1 MNKQTTRSLSLALL
15 MIAAAFLPLLSAQ
28 IDPAELQ
35 ENRDSAYAPPSPCLG
50 ADACRGYD
58 SGVSPTDQINLTED
72 FDWIDG
78 PETNS
83 YTGQI
88 NASGYAYNTEDGTD
102 VYKIDMKPGYG
113 VTMELSWYNGSSF
126 SFMGSI
132 GYLGEVTASWSSG
145 AMYGYN
151 SQNSNPD
158 SITFSTSAD
167 PGCDA
172 AYTYGACDTNWD
184 LMGEVISLGVSCYYC
199 SSTLANNPDY
209 TMNITVYPADGGAAG
224 DTETPMMNPL
234 LSMPDEPSSWSYQS
248 ETFTLDGSQEAL
260 VAITSCDYWCPQESE
275 VDITLPDGSVENFG
289 YWANGFSGVI
299 ANYSDAGEYT
309 VEKLDS
315 YGDGGFGLD
324 VGISIGNF
332 SGFLTGDMFTL
343 EDAASG
349 HVNQTD
355 TMDVY
360 AVSVPENFYS
370 NITVS
375 WDADADLDVWLYS
388 DAELTTLFD
397 YSASYDNPEFIDNG
411 QTQGGQMFFVAVEYY
426 SASTASHAGYLIEL
440 GLEPGSPPPC
450 WFQDDAWS
458 GDDAGDS
465 SSDALNVD
473 GTGVTTF
480 SGMVCQGYDDVD
492 YFEITVPA
500 YHGLWAV
507 LDWGYE
513 NESMKEDGQLML
525 YQYMDMGYSAFV
537 SSSTGA
543 WGMQAVATNESYSWN
558 NALSS
563 DSTVWLG
570 VMVSN
575 LPEDYEMNYTISYSI
590 YNATEEPIDSQY
602 QNDGLF
608 DDFMDAGDDYATA
621 MELIPM
627 NQTFEGYGHDSFDS
641 YDYYKI
647 YMPNNYAMQVSVSF
661 PEWNDIDVALLY
673 QNPNWGWYSTISS
686 SYNDNPEVVSANY
699 DYADQDVY
707 LRVQTDRGSGDY
719 EVTITMWTPGLDPGS
734 TQDDCGTGMDMDGPY
749 FAGGTNGNEG
759 SWANESTSAGLNP
772 DDPTNHT
779 GGVCEGW
786 LDTGWD
792 RYDVYHIP
800 VPVGSYVM
808 LNLSVLTPGTYV
820 YAYMTMC
827 QIQHEDCSGTNPM
840 YYAGPLCGYQ
850 TYDESACESN
860 SGLWPVGQT
869 NINGQ
874 NGWISMYIYTYASNV
889 TYEMDI
895 TFPPLSELEGGVQ
908 NDANSGQDAGP
919 GIFTAVHVNDF
930 LNASQTDM
938 LTNDS
943 VLEWEGWS
951 MAGLD
956 STDRYSFDVPANS
969 GVDIFLDC
977 GYDIP
982 DRWCILD
989 VFNSAGGQIAGSYYT
1004 SGYQQYNTT
1013 SQASNLDT
1021 TLMVNMRNWGTYD
1034 DEGTNYTFTVTFY
1047 TLDSDGDGWWDGV
1060 ENDCGTDP
1068 NDSNSTPS
1076 DYDGDG
1082 LCDSLDDDIDN
1093 DGVPN
1098 NEDAMDFDNTS
1109 SADMDGDGVSDQDDD
1124 DIDGDGW
1131 TNYQEQLCL
1140 GDSYN
1145 GTDNPEAWEDASI
1158 VPNDTDGDTL
1168 CDLIEGVSVWDN
1180 DPLGYVDTDSD
1191 NDGVNDLDANG
1202 NMLDQFPLDD
1212 TEWDDTDGDRIGN
1225 NADMDDDGDGY
1236 NDTVEIDCLSDPL
1249 MSTSQPVDSDGDTI
1263 CNALDDDN
1271 DNDGYNN
1278 SIDWDEFNP
1287 LEWMDSDGDGY
1298 GDNADMDDDNDGWW
1312 DSCEEIDWMNAS
1324 AIQLI
1329 YNFGNN
1335 ETMPSNCPGQVDA
1348 FPYDSTEWEDTD
1360 GDGTGDNADS
1370 NDDGDAWS
1378 DADEIDCGSDA
1389 YDPESVPDDYDGDGI
1404 CDTVDTDDDGDGI
1417 NDVDDAFPIDA
1428 GEQYDLDGDGIGDEA
1443 DPDMDG
1449 DGWLNDDETGCLTDP
1464 MDAFDVPSDNDGD
1477 YSVLGV
1483 QACDINDPDDDNDL
1497 VPDPLDPNN
1506 PQFGEDFFPTD
1517 RTESVDTDGDGIGD
1531 NADNDDDGDGWLD
1544 ITEKLCAANG
1554 GRGDSKKASEMPE
1567 DSDWNPGADGEHG
1580 TEDDFAQGDGICDA
1594 LDPDTDGDGFPD
1606 PMNPL
1611 APLAWE
1617 DHFPDDNTEWYD
1629 ANGDG
1634 FGDNGVK
1641 PTILDDVS
1649 AEPLPF
1655 VGVLVAIVALGVGL
1669 TRMAN
1674 TGSKEEEIEGD
1685 YTDEFEDF
1693 DFEDDDLDMEES
1705 EDGDDDAD
1713 DSDDD
1718 EEMED

>member
-1 MNKQTTRSLSLALL
+1 

-58 SGVSPTDQINLTED
+58 SGVSPADQINLTDD

-88 NASGYAYNTEDGTD
+88 NASGYAYNTEAGTD

-172 AYTYGACDTNWD
+172 AYTYGACDSNWD
-184 LMGEVISLGVSCYYC
+184 LMGEIISLGVSCYYC

-209 TMNITVYPADGGAAG
+209 TMNITVFPADGGAAG

-260 VAITSCDYWCPQESE
+260 VAITSCDYWCPSESS
-275 VDITLPDGSVENFG
+275 VDITLPDGTVDSFG

-309 VEKLDS
+309 VEKMDS

-458 GDDAGDS
+458 GNDAGDS

-525 YQYMDMGYSAFV
+525 YQYMDLGYSAFV

-1109 SADMDGDGVSDQDDD
+1109 SQDMDGDGVSDQDDD

-1212 TEWDDTDGDRIGN
+1212 TEWEDTDGDRIGN

-1329 YNFGNN
+1329 YNFDNN
-1335 ETMPSNCPGQVDA
+1335 ATLPSNCPGQVDA
-1348 FPYDSTEWEDTD
+1348 FPHDSTEWEDTD
-1360 GDGTGDNADS
+1360 GDGTGDNADL

-1389 YDPESVPDDYDGDGI
+1389 YDPASVPDDYDGDGV
-1404 CDTVDTDDDGDGI
+1404 CDTVDSDDDGDGI

-1443 DPDMDG
+1443 DTDMDG

-1497 VPDPLDPNN
+1497 VPDPLDPAN
-1506 PQFGEDFFPTD
+1506 PQFGEDFFPND

>member
-1 MNKQTTRSLSLALL
+1 

-58 SGVSPTDQINLTED
+58 SGVNPSDQINLTDD

-88 NASGYAYNTEDGTD
+88 NASGYAYSTEAGTD

-113 VTMELSWYNGSSF
+113 VTMELSWYNGSTF

-132 GYLGEVTASWSSG
+132 GYLGDVTASWSSG

-172 AYTYGACDTNWD
+172 AYTYGACDTNLD
-184 LMGEVISLGVSCYYC
+184 LMGEIVSLGVSCYYC

-209 TMNITVYPADGGAAG
+209 TMNITVFPADGGAAG

-234 LSMPDEPSSWSYQS
+234 LSMPDEPSSWSYQTD
-248 ETFTLDGSQEAL
+248 TFTLDGSQEAL
-260 VAITSCDYWCPQESE
+260 VAITSCDYWCPSESSL
-275 VDITLPDGSVENFG
+275 DITLPDGTVDSFG

-315 YGDGGFGLD
+315 FGDGGYGLD
-324 VGISIGNF
+324 VGIAIGNF

-388 DAELTTLFD
+388 DSELTTLFD

-411 QTQGGQMFFVAVEYY
+411 QTQGGQMFFVAVQYY

-537 SSSTGA
+537 SSSTGS

-558 NALSS
+558 NELSS
-563 DSTVWLG
+563 DSTIWLG

-627 NQTFEGYGHDSFDS
+627 NQTFEGYGHDSFDT

-759 SWANESTSAGLNP
+759 SWANQSTSAGLDP
-772 DDPTNHT
+772 TDPTNHT

-827 QIQHEDCSGTNPM
+827 QVQHEDCSGTNPM

-869 NINGQ
+869 DINGY
-874 NGWISMYIYTYASNV
+874 NGWISMYIYTYSSNV

-895 TFPPLSELEGGVQ
+895 TFPDLSELEGGVQ
-908 NDANSGQDAGP
+908 NDGNSGQDAGP

-930 LNASQTDM
+930 LNTSQTDM

-951 MAGLD
+951 MAGID

-989 VFNSAGGQIAGSYYT
+989 VFDSAGGQIAGSYYT

-1013 SQASNLDT
+1013 SQASNLDST
-1021 TLMVNMRNWGTYD
+1021 MMVNMRNWGTYD

-1098 NEDAMDFDNTS
+1098 NEDAMDFDNSS

-1145 GTDNPEAWEDASI
+1145 GTDNPEAWEDANI
-1158 VPNDTDGDTL
+1158 VPNDTDNDTL

-1180 DPLGYVDTDSD
+1180 DPLGYIDTDSD

-1249 MSTSQPVDSDGDTI
+1249 MSTSQPVDSDGDDI
-1263 CNALDDDN
+1263 CNPLDDDN
-1271 DNDGYNN
+1271 DNDGFNN

-1329 YNFGNN
+1329 YNFANN
-1335 ETMPSNCPGQVDA
+1335 ATMPSNCPEQVDA
-1348 FPYDSTEWEDTD
+1348 FPYDSTEWENND
-1360 GDGTGDNADS
+1360 GDDLGDNIDP
-1370 NDDGDAWS
+1370 NDDNDAWT
-1378 DADEIDCGSDA
+1378 DAEELACGSDKMDA
-1389 YDPESVPDDYDGDGI
+1389 SSVPDDADGDGI
-1404 CDTVDTDDDGDGI
+1404 CDVVDDDDDADGI
-1417 NDVDDAFPIDA
+1417 DDVDDAFPFDDT
-1428 GEQYDLDGDGIGDEA
+1428 EQNDLDGDGIGDNA
-1443 DPDMDG
+1443 DSDMDG
-1449 DGWLNDDETGCLTDP
+1449 DGWLNDDELGCDTLPDDP
-1464 MDAFDVPSDNDGD
+1464 FSVPADNDND

-1483 QACDINDPDDDNDL
+1483 QACDMNDPDDDNDL
-1497 VPDPLDPNN
+1497 VPDPLVPGS
-1506 PQFGEDFFPTD
+1506 PTTGEDYFPMD
-1517 RTESVDTDGDGIGD
+1517 RTESKDTDGDTIGD

-1554 GRGDSKKASEMPE
+1554 GRGDSLNPTETPE
-1567 DSDWNPGADGEHG
+1567 DSDWNPGADGEFG
-1580 TEDDFAQGDGICDA
+1580 TEDDFADGDGICDA
-1594 LDPDTDGDGFPD
+1594 LDPDTDGDGFPN

-1611 APLAWE
+1611 APEAWE
-1617 DHFPDDNTEWYD
+1617 DHFPGDHTEWYD

-1634 FGDNGVK
+1634 FGDNGVQ

-1674 TGSKEEEIEGD
+1674 TGSKDEEIEGD

-1705 EDGDDDAD
+1705 EDGDEDAD
-1713 DSDDD
+1713 DPDDD

>member
-1 MNKQTTRSLSLALL
+1 
-15 MIAAAFLPLLSAQ
+15 
-28 IDPAELQ
+28 
-35 ENRDSAYAPPSPCLG
+35 
-50 ADACRGYD
+50 
-58 SGVSPTDQINLTED
+58 
-72 FDWIDG
+72 
-78 PETNS
+78 
-83 YTGQI
+83 
-88 NASGYAYNTEDGTD
+88 
-102 VYKIDMKPGYG
+102 
-113 VTMELSWYNGSSF
+113 
-126 SFMGSI
+126 
-132 GYLGEVTASWSSG
+132 
-145 AMYGYN
+145 
-151 SQNSNPD
+151 
-158 SITFSTSAD
+158 
-167 PGCDA
+167 
-172 AYTYGACDTNWD
+172 
-184 LMGEVISLGVSCYYC
+184 
-199 SSTLANNPDY
+199 
-209 TMNITVYPADGGAAG
+209 
-224 DTETPMMNPL
+224 
-234 LSMPDEPSSWSYQS
+234 
-248 ETFTLDGSQEAL
+248 
-260 VAITSCDYWCPQESE
+260 
-275 VDITLPDGSVENFG
+275 
-289 YWANGFSGVI
+289 
-299 ANYSDAGEYT
+299 
-309 VEKLDS
+309 
-315 YGDGGFGLD
+315 
-324 VGISIGNF
+324 
-332 SGFLTGDMFTL
+332 
-343 EDAASG
+343 
-349 HVNQTD
+349 
-355 TMDVY
+355 
-360 AVSVPENFYS
+360 
-370 NITVS
+370 
-375 WDADADLDVWLYS
+375 
-388 DAELTTLFD
+388 
-397 YSASYDNPEFIDNG
+397 
-411 QTQGGQMFFVAVEYY
+411 
-426 SASTASHAGYLIEL
+426 
-440 GLEPGSPPPC
+440 
-450 WFQDDAWS
+450 
-458 GDDAGDS
+458 
-465 SSDALNVD
+465 
-473 GTGVTTF
+473 
-480 SGMVCQGYDDVD
+480 
-492 YFEITVPA
+492 
-500 YHGLWAV
+500 
-507 LDWGYE
+507 
-513 NESMKEDGQLML
+513 
-525 YQYMDMGYSAFV
+525 
-537 SSSTGA
+537 
-543 WGMQAVATNESYSWN
+543 
-558 NALSS
+558 
-563 DSTVWLG
+563 
-570 VMVSN
+570 
-575 LPEDYEMNYTISYSI
+575 
-590 YNATEEPIDSQY
+590 
-602 QNDGLF
+602 
-608 DDFMDAGDDYATA
+608 
-621 MELIPM
+621 
-627 NQTFEGYGHDSFDS
+627 
-641 YDYYKI
+641 
-647 YMPNNYAMQVSVSF
+647 
-661 PEWNDIDVALLY
+661 
-673 QNPNWGWYSTISS
+673 
-686 SYNDNPEVVSANY
+686 
-699 DYADQDVY
+699 
-707 LRVQTDRGSGDY
+707 
-719 EVTITMWTPGLDPGS
+719 MWTPGLDPGS

-1013 SQASNLDT
+1013 SQASNLDS

-1109 SADMDGDGVSDQDDD
+1109 SQDMDGDGVSDQDDD

-1202 NMLDQFPLDD
+1202 DMLDQFPLDD

-1225 NADMDDDGDGY
+1225 NADMDDDNDGY

-1329 YNFGNN
+1329 YNFDNN
-1335 ETMPSNCPGQVDA
+1335 ATLPSNCPAQVDA
-1348 FPYDSTEWEDTD
+1348 FPYDSTEWKDTD

-1389 YDPESVPDDYDGDGI
+1389 YNPASVPDDYDGDGV
-1404 CDTVDTDDDGDGI
+1404 CDTVDNDDDGDGI
-1417 NDVDDAFPIDA
+1417 NDVDDAFPTDA

-1443 DPDMDG
+1443 DTDMDG

-1483 QACDINDPDDDNDL
+1483 QACDVNDPDDDNDL
-1497 VPDPLDPNN
+1497 VPDPLDPAN
-1506 PQFGEDFFPTD
+1506 PQFGEDFFPND

-1554 GRGDSKKASEMPE
+1554 GRGDSKKASEMPQ

-1713 DSDDD
+1713 DADDD

>member
-58 SGVSPTDQINLTED
+58 SGVSPTDQINLTDD

-172 AYTYGACDTNWD
+172 AYTYGACDSNWD
-184 LMGEVISLGVSCYYC
+184 LMGEIISLGVSCYYC

-209 TMNITVYPADGGAAG
+209 TMNITVFPADGGAAG

-260 VAITSCDYWCPQESE
+260 VAITSCDYWCPSESS
-275 VDITLPDGSVENFG
+275 VDITLPDGSVDSFG

-309 VEKLDS
+309 VEKMDS

-332 SGFLTGDMFTL
+332 SGFLTGDMFNL

-525 YQYMDMGYSAFV
+525 YQYMDIGYSAFV

-661 PEWNDIDVALLY
+661 PEWNDIDIALLY

-874 NGWISMYIYTYASNV
+874 NGWISMYIYTYATNV

-1013 SQASNLDT
+1013 SQASNLDS

-1225 NADMDDDGDGY
+1225 NADMDDDNDGY

-1329 YNFGNN
+1329 YNFDNN
-1335 ETMPSNCPGQVDA
+1335 ATMPTNCPGQVDA

-1389 YDPESVPDDYDGDGI
+1389 YDPASVPDDYDGDGV
-1404 CDTVDTDDDGDGI
+1404 CDNVDTDDDGDGI

-1443 DPDMDG
+1443 DTDMDG

-1497 VPDPLDPNN
+1497 VPDPLDPAN

-1554 GRGDSKKASEMPE
+1554 GRGDSKKASEMPV

-1634 FGDNGVK
+1634 LGDNGVK

-1713 DSDDD
+1713 DFDDD

>member
-58 SGVSPTDQINLTED
+58 SGVSPADQINLTDD

-88 NASGYAYNTEDGTD
+88 NASGYAYNTEAGTD

-172 AYTYGACDTNWD
+172 AYTYGACDSNWD
-184 LMGEVISLGVSCYYC
+184 LMGEIISLGVSCYYC

-209 TMNITVYPADGGAAG
+209 TMNITVFPADGGAAG

-260 VAITSCDYWCPQESE
+260 VAITSCDYWCPSESS
-275 VDITLPDGSVENFG
+275 VDITLPDGTVDSFG

-309 VEKLDS
+309 VEKMDS

-458 GDDAGDS
+458 GNDAGDS

-525 YQYMDMGYSAFV
+525 YQYMDLGYSAFV

-1109 SADMDGDGVSDQDDD
+1109 SQDMDGDGVSDQDDD

-1212 TEWDDTDGDRIGN
+1212 TEWEDTDGDRIGN

-1329 YNFGNN
+1329 YNFDNN
-1335 ETMPSNCPGQVDA
+1335 ATLPSNCPGQVDA
-1348 FPYDSTEWEDTD
+1348 FPHDSTEWEDTD
-1360 GDGTGDNADS
+1360 GDGTGDNADL

-1389 YDPESVPDDYDGDGI
+1389 YDPASVPDDYDGDGV
-1404 CDTVDTDDDGDGI
+1404 CDTVDSDDDGDGI

-1443 DPDMDG
+1443 DTDMDG

-1497 VPDPLDPNN
+1497 VPDPLDPAN
-1506 PQFGEDFFPTD
+1506 PQFGEDFFPND

>member
-1 MNKQTTRSLSLALL
+1 

-58 SGVSPTDQINLTED
+58 SGVNPSDQINLTED

-88 NASGYAYNTEDGTD
+88 NASGYAYSTEDGTD

-113 VTMELSWYNGSSF
+113 VTMELSWYNGSTF

-172 AYTYGACDTNWD
+172 AYTYGACGENLD

-209 TMNITVYPADGGAAG
+209 TMNITVFPADGGAAG

-234 LSMPDEPSSWSYQS
+234 LSMPDEPSSWSYQTD
-248 ETFTLDGSQEAL
+248 TFTLDGSQEAL
-260 VAITSCDYWCPQESE
+260 VAITYCDSWCSSEST
-275 VDITLPDGSVENFG
+275 VDITLPDGSVDSFG
-289 YWANGFSGVI
+289 YWATGFTGVI

-309 VEKLDS
+309 VEKMDS

-388 DAELTTLFD
+388 DSELTTLFD

-458 GDDAGDS
+458 GNDAGDS
-465 SSDALNVD
+465 SSDALNID

-500 YHGLWAV
+500 YHGLWAS

-537 SSSTGA
+537 SSSTGS
-543 WGMQAVATNESYSWN
+543 WGMQAVATNESYSWTN
-558 NALSS
+558 ELSS
-563 DSTVWLG
+563 DSTIWLG

-590 YNATEEPIDSQY
+590 YNATEEPMDNQY

-608 DDFMDAGDDYATA
+608 DDYMDAGDDYASA

-673 QNPNWGWYSTISS
+673 QYPGGTWYSTISS
-686 SYNDNPEVVSANY
+686 SYNYNPEVVSANY

-707 LRVQTDRGSGDY
+707 LRVQTDRGSGNY
-719 EVTITMWTPGLDPGS
+719 EVSINMWTPGLDPGS
-734 TQDDCGTGMDMDGPY
+734 SQDDCGTGMDMDAPY
-749 FAGGTNGNEG
+749 YAGGTNGNEG

-792 RYDVYHIP
+792 RYDVYHMP

-808 LNLSVLTPGTYV
+808 LNLTVLTPGTYV

-840 YYAGPLCGYQ
+840 YYAGPLCGYT
-850 TYDESACESN
+850 TYDGGVCESN

-869 NINGQ
+869 NINGD
-874 NGWISMYIYTYASNV
+874 NGWISMLIYTYSANV
-889 TYEMDI
+889 SYEMNI
-895 TFPPLSELEGGVQ
+895 SFPPLSELEGGVQ

-919 GIFTAVHVNDF
+919 GIFTAVHVNDH
-930 LNASQTDM
+930 LNASQADL
-938 LTNDS
+938 LTNNNT
-943 VLEWEGWS
+943 LEWEGWS

-1004 SGYQQYNTT
+1004 NGYQQYNTT
-1013 SQASNLDT
+1013 SQASNLDS

-1034 DEGTNYTFTVTFY
+1034 DEGTNYTLTVTFY

-1168 CDLIEGVSVWDN
+1168 CDLIAGVSIWDN
-1180 DPLGYVDTDSD
+1180 DPLGIVDTDSD
-1191 NDGVNDLDANG
+1191 NDGINDLDANG

-1249 MSTSQPVDSDGDTI
+1249 MSTSQPVDSDSDTI

-1329 YNFGNN
+1329 YNFDNN
-1335 ETMPSNCPGQVDA
+1335 ATMPSNCPGQVDA
-1348 FPYDSTEWEDTD
+1348 FSYDSTEWIDTD

-1389 YDPESVPDDYDGDGI
+1389 YDPASVPDDYDGDGI

-1417 NDVDDAFPIDA
+1417 NDVDDAFPTDA

-1443 DPDMDG
+1443 DTDMDG

-1497 VPDPLDPNN
+1497 VPDPLDPAN

-1517 RTESVDTDGDGIGD
+1517 RTESVDTDGDGTGD

-1554 GRGDSKKASEMPE
+1554 GRGDSKQASEMPE

-1611 APLAWE
+1611 VPEAWE

-1674 TGSKEEEIEGD
+1674 TGSKEEEIDGD

-1693 DFEDDDLDMEES
+1693 EFEDDDLDMEES
-1705 EDGDDDAD
+1705 EDGDDAD
-1713 DSDDD
+1713 DSDDE

>member
-1 MNKQTTRSLSLALL
+1 MNKQTTRSLSLALI

-58 SGVSPTDQINLTED
+58 SGVNPADQINLTED

-83 YTGQI
+83 YSGQI
-88 NASGYAYNTEDGTD
+88 NASGYAYSTEDGTD

-172 AYTYGACDTNWD
+172 AYTYGACDSNWD

-209 TMNITVYPADGGAAG
+209 TMNITVFPADGGAAG

-248 ETFTLDGSQEAL
+248 DTFTLDGSQEAL
-260 VAITSCDYWCPQESE
+260 VAITSCDSWCPSESSL
-275 VDITLPDGSVENFG
+275 DITLPDGTVDSFG
-289 YWANGFSGVI
+289 YWANGFSGII

-309 VEKLDS
+309 VEKMDS
-315 YGDGGFGLD
+315 FGDGGFGLD

-388 DAELTTLFD
+388 DSELTTLFD

-411 QTQGGQMFFVAVEYY
+411 QTQGGQMFFVVVEYY

-440 GLEPGSPPPC
+440 GLAPGSPPPC

-458 GDDAGDS
+458 GNDAGDS

-537 SSSTGA
+537 SSSTGS

-558 NALSS
+558 NAISS
-563 DSTVWLG
+563 DSTLWLG

-608 DDFMDAGDDYATA
+608 DDFTDAGDDYATA

-661 PEWNDIDVALLY
+661 PEWNDIDIALLY

-734 TQDDCGTGMDMDGPY
+734 TQDDCGTGMDMDAPY

-808 LNLSVLTPGTYV
+808 LNLTVLTPGTYV

-840 YYAGPLCGYQ
+840 YYAGPLCGYT
-850 TYDESACESN
+850 TYDGGVCESN

-874 NGWISMYIYTYASNV
+874 NGWITMYIYTFSSNV

-989 VFNSAGGQIAGSYYT
+989 IFNSAGGQIAGSYYT

-1013 SQASNLDT
+1013 SQASNLDS

-1329 YNFGNN
+1329 YNFDNN
-1335 ETMPSNCPGQVDA
+1335 ATMPSNCPGQVDA

-1360 GDGTGDNADS
+1360 GDGTGDNADT

-1378 DADEIDCGSDA
+1378 DADEMDCGSDA
-1389 YDPESVPDDYDGDGI
+1389 YNPASVPDDYDGDGV

-1417 NDVDDAFPIDA
+1417 NDVDDAFPTDA

-1443 DPDMDG
+1443 DTDMDG

-1497 VPDPLDPNN
+1497 VPDPLDPTN

-1649 AEPLPF
+1649 ADPLPF